1 MNTVK
6 SSWIRELS
14 KVTDASFISIQ
25 EHFRKSKTLDKFF
38 KSEFPAYNSYVIP
51 GYREP
56 GQETGRPKAGL
67 AQLST
72 KLLHIK
78 KNRIA
83 TKSYRIQAQVLILP
97 ATNLLYLNAYMP
109 CDPGTREYND
119 QELTEVLSEIQ
130 TIMNTADYDDV
141 IFSADMNWHKGR
153 NTGFAD
159 MVERFVETSGL
170 VSVWDHFECDFTH
183 MHVDLK
189 SVSTIDHFLVN
200 RSCLLYTSPSPRD
213 S

>member
-1 MNTVK
+1 
-6 SSWIRELS
+6 
-14 KVTDASFISIQ
+14 
-25 EHFRKSKTLDKFF
+25 
-38 KSEFPAYNSYVIP
+38 
-51 GYREP
+51 
-56 GQETGRPKAGL
+56 
-67 AQLST
+67 
-72 KLLHIK
+72 
-78 KNRIA
+78 
-83 TKSYRIQAQVLILP
+83 
-97 ATNLLYLNAYMP
+97 MP

-200 RSCLLYTSPSPRD
+200 RRLIDHISCAPIHLGDNGSRHSPIMLKLKVGNIPRSAPVNVEQPRRPAWYKAKQEEWKITLSFYTTSCSGSILQNVSTCLLYTSD
-213 S
+213 AADE

>member
-1 MNTVK
+1 MGSKTLK

-14 KVTDASFISIQ
+14 KLTDASFISIQ

-38 KSEFPAYNSYVIP
+38 KGEFPAYNSYVIL

-56 GQETGRPKAGL
+56 GQDTGRPKAGL

-83 TKSYRIQAQVLILP
+83 TKSYRIQAQVLMLP
-97 ATNLLYLNAYMP
+97 ATKLLWLNCYLP
-109 CDPGTREYND
+109 CDPGTLNFDD

-130 TIMNTADYDDV
+130 AIMNAADYDDV
-141 IFSADMNWHKGR
+141 ICSGDMNWHKGR
-153 NTGFAD
+153 NTGFAN
-159 MVERFVETSGL
+159 MVERFVERSGL
-170 VSVWDHFECDFTH
+170 VSVWDHFECDFSH
-183 MHVDLK
+183 IHVDLK
-189 SVSTIDHFLVN
+189 SVSTI
-200 RSCLLYTSPSPRD
+200 CLLYTSPSPRD
-213 S
+213 